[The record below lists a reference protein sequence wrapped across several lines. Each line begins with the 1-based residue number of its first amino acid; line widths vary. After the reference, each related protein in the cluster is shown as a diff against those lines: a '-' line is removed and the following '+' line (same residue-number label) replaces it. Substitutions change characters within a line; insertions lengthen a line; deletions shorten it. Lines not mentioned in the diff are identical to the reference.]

1 VTRAWP
7 TWGDGVSV
15 RPPALMVLTDR
26 RMAAGAGHYLVDVVA
41 AAVDAGAPAVVLREK
56 DLPRADRHDLAVELR
71 AATAG
76 TGAALIVAGD
86 PALARAVG
94 ADGVH
99 LAADDP
105 WPGDSAAGLRVG
117 RSCHTPAELIA
128 AATGGVAAYATFS
141 PVFATTSKPGYGP
154 ALGIDGLAAGCRAVA
169 GVGSPLAVYALG
181 GIGLAQT
188 GASLAA
194 GAAGVAVM
202 GAVMRA
208 DDPRGIVRT
217 MICELDAGHP
227 TRTCGG

>member
-1 VTRAWP
+1 VT
-7 TWGDGVSV
+7 V
-15 RPPALMVLTDR
+15 RSSELMVLTDR
-26 RMAAGAGHYLVDVVA
+26 RMAADAGHDLVAVVT

-56 DLPRADRHDLAVELR
+56 DLPRADRHDLAVQLR
-71 AATAG
+71 AATSGA
-76 TGAALIVAGD
+76 AALIVAGD
-86 PALARAVG
+86 QALALAVG

-105 WPGDSAAGLRVG
+105 WPRDSAGLRIG

-154 ALGIDGLAAGCRAVA
+154 ALGIDGLAAGCRDVA

-181 GIGLAQT
+181 GIGPAQA
-188 GASLAA
+188 GACLAA

-202 GAVMRA
+202 GAAMRA
-208 DDPRGIVRT
+208 DDPHGIVRT
-217 MICELDAGHP
+217 MICELDASHP
-227 TRTCGG
+227 TRTLGG

>member
-1 VTRAWP
+1 VT
-7 TWGDGVSV
+7 V
-15 RPPALMVLTDR
+15 RVPELLVLTDR
-26 RMAAGAGHYLVDVVA
+26 RMAADAGHDLVEVVA

-56 DLPRADRHDLAVELR
+56 DLPRADRRDLAVRLR

-76 TGAALIVAGD
+76 AAALIVAGD

-105 WPGDSAAGLRVG
+105 WPGDSSAGLRVG
-117 RSCHTPAELIA
+117 RSCHTPGELV
-128 AATGGVAAYATFS
+128 ATAMRDVVAYATYS
-141 PVFATTSKPGYGP
+141 PVFATASKPGYGP

-169 GVGSPLAVYALG
+169 GVGSPLTVYALG
-181 GIGLAQT
+181 GIGPAQA
-188 GASLAA
+188 GACLAA

-208 DDPRGIVRT
+208 DDPHGIVRA
-217 MICELDAGHP
+217 MICELDATHP
-227 TRTCGG
+227 PRTCGG

>member
-1 VTRAWP
+1 ML
-7 TWGDGVSV
+7 
-15 RPPALMVLTDR
+15 RPPALLVLTDR
-26 RMAAGAGHYLVDVVA
+26 RMAAGAGHELTDVVA
-41 AAVDAGAPAVVLREK
+41 AAVDGGAPAVVLREK
-56 DLPRADRHDLAVELR
+56 DLRGADRYALAIQLR

-76 TGAALIVAGD
+76 TAALIVAGD

-105 WPGDSAAGLRVG
+105 WPGDAAAGLRIG
-117 RSCHTPAELIA
+117 RSCHTSVELVA

-154 ALGIDGLAAGCRAVA
+154 ALGIEGLAAGCRAVVTVA
-169 GVGSPLAVYALG
+169 SPLAVYALG
-181 GIGLAQT
+181 GIGPAQAGT
-188 GASLAA
+188 CLAA

-208 DDPRGIVRT
+208 DDPRGTVRN
-217 MICELDAGHP
+217 MMCELGAARPTPPHP
-227 TRTCGG
+227 NLRLAPP

>member
-1 VTRAWP
+1 VTVRAP
-7 TWGDGVSV
+7 E
-15 RPPALMVLTDR
+15 LLVLTDR
-26 RMAAGAGHYLVDVVA
+26 RMAADAGHDLAEVIA

-56 DLPRADRHDLAVELR
+56 DLPAAERHDLAVRLR

-76 TGAALIVAGD
+76 AAALIVAGD

-99 LAADDP
+99 LAAADP

-117 RSCHTPAELIA
+117 RSCHTPGELT
-128 AATGGVAAYATFS
+128 ATAMGGVAAYATFS
-141 PVFATTSKPGYGP
+141 PVFATASKPAYGP

-181 GIGLAQT
+181 GIGPAQA
-188 GASLAA
+188 GACLAA

-208 DDPRGIVRT
+208 DDPRGIVRA
-217 MICELDAGHP
+217 MICELDAAHP
-227 TRTCGG
+227 TRTCRG

>member
-1 VTRAWP
+1 VTARAP
-7 TWGDGVSV
+7 E
-15 RPPALMVLTDR
+15 LLVLTDR
-26 RMAAGAGHYLVDVVA
+26 RMAAGAGHDLVEVVV

-56 DLPRADRHDLAVELR
+56 DLPVAERRDLAVRLR

-76 TGAALIVAGD
+76 AAALIVGGD

-99 LAADDP
+99 LAAGDP

-117 RSCHTPAELIA
+117 RSCHTPGELMA
-128 AATGGVAAYATFS
+128 TATGGVAAYATFS
-141 PVFATTSKPGYGP
+141 PVFATASKPGYGP

-169 GVGSPLAVYALG
+169 GVESPLAVYALG
-181 GIGLAQT
+181 GIGPAQA
-188 GASLAA
+188 GACLTA

-202 GAVMRA
+202 GDVMRA
-208 DDPRGIVRT
+208 DDPRGIVRA
-217 MICELDAGHP
+217 MICELDAAHP

>member
-1 VTRAWP
+1 
-7 TWGDGVSV
+7 
-15 RPPALMVLTDR
+15 MVLTDR
-26 RMAAGAGHYLVDVVA
+26 RMAAGAGHDLVEVVA
-41 AAVDAGAPAVVLREK
+41 AAVDVGTPAVVLREK
-56 DLPRADRHDLAVELR
+56 DLPRSDRHDLAVQLR
-71 AATAG
+71 ATTAG
-76 TGAALIVAGD
+76 AAALIVAGD

-117 RSCHTPAELIA
+117 RSCHTPGELMA

-154 ALGIDGLAAGCRAVA
+154 ALGIDGLAGGCRAVA
-169 GVGSPLAVYALG
+169 EVGSPLAVYALG
-181 GIGLAQT
+181 GIGPAQ
-188 GASLAA
+188 AVRCLAA

-202 GAVMRA
+202 GAVMQA

-217 MICELDAGHP
+217 MICELDAAHP